1 MRINVKNQTIQWNGS
16 HTANVYKNGVEI
28 DVFTFSFEKSKVKP
42 MDFLSATMTHL
53 EYQDS

>member
-1 MRINVKNQTIQWNGS
+1 MKINIKNQTIEWNGN
-16 HTANVYKNGVEI
+16 HTANVYKNGVEV

-42 MDFLSATMTHL
+42 MDFLSATLTHL